1 MSVKFARATQMARTF
16 TEIEE
21 EVRSLADRDK
31 ERLLR
36 MLLEELEGPA
46 DPDAERLWDEEIQR
60 RCEALDAG
68 LETLVTAEQ
77 VFAQARERLR
87 R

>member
-1 MSVKFARATQMARTF
+1 MARTI

-46 DPDAERLWDEEIQR
+46 DPDAETLWNEEIQR
-60 RCEALDAG
+60 RCEALDSG
-68 LETLVTAEQ
+68 LETTVPSDQ
-77 VFAQARERLR
+77 VFAEARELLR